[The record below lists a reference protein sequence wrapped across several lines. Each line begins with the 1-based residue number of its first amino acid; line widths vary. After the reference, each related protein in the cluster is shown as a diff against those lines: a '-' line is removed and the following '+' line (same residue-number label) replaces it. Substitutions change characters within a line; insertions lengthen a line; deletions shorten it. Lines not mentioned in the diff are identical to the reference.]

1 MTTIKTTSGQSLID
15 IALIY
20 TGIPDNATPIA
31 IANNIN
37 PDASLAPGT
46 TLVIPSDIPTD
57 VRTVNFF
64 RSYARPASDPHIL
77 PGGSRATYGTI
88 GTMTVGVNFIV

>member
-1 MTTIKTTSGQSLID
+1 MTTIKTSTGQTLID

-20 TGIPDNATPIA
+20 TGIADNATRIA

-37 PDASLAPGT
+37 PDALPEPGT
-46 TLVIPSDIPTD
+46 TLVIPDDIPTD
-57 VRTVNFF
+57 NRTVNFF
-64 RSYARPASDPHIL
+64 RAYARPASNPYIL